1 MTEDSTMSLKVT
13 NTGSLSVNQ
22 YGWINIWTAILGHF
36 FAQFPAFFEGRR
48 NVGQNQ
54 AVNVSDNADIMRIYA
69 LLFFC
74 VLGIKRD
81 ARLYKSTRRFLRVAT
96 SSRVKT
102 LLWLVGSSYEAAVEV
117 IRDNEPLYSAESVA
131 SFWCAHVSRNLH
143 LCFAYLPMLY
153 PSRRFSGFQSRQ
165 WR

>member
-1 MTEDSTMSLKVT
+1 MTEDSTMSLKVAD
-13 NTGSLSVNQ
+13 TGSLSVNQ

-69 LLFFC
+69 LLFF
-74 VLGIKRD
+74 LRSG
-81 ARLYKSTRRFLRVAT
+81 YKTRRAAHTKAHDVFFVSPLPAGL
-96 SSRVKT
+96 KHCFG
-102 LLWLVGSSYEAAVEV
+102 LWVRLT
-117 IRDNEPLYSAESVA
+117 
-131 SFWCAHVSRNLH
+131 
-143 LCFAYLPMLY
+143 
-153 PSRRFSGFQSRQ
+153 RRP

>member
-1 MTEDSTMSLKVT
+1 MTEDSTMSLKVID
-13 NTGSLSVNQ
+13 TGSLSVNQ

-81 ARLYKSTRRFLRVAT
+81 ARLIQKHTTF
-96 SSRVKT
+96 SSCR
-102 LLWLVGSSYEAAVEV
+102 
-117 IRDNEPLYSAESVA
+117 
-131 SFWCAHVSRNLH
+131 H
-143 LCFAYLPMLY
+143 
-153 PSRRFSGFQSRQ
+153 FQPG
-165 WR
+165 

>member
-1 MTEDSTMSLKVT
+1 MSLKVT
-13 NTGSLSVNQ
+13 DTGSLSVNQ

-48 NVGQNQ
+48 IAGQNQ
-54 AVNVSDNADIMRIYA
+54 AENVSDNADIMRIYA

-81 ARLYKSTRRFLRVAT
+81 ARLIQSTRCLFRVAT

-102 LLWLVGSSYEAAVEV
+102 FALACGFVLRGG
-117 IRDNEPLYSAESVA
+117 RGGD
-131 SFWCAHVSRNLH
+131 SR
-143 LCFAYLPMLY
+143 
-153 PSRRFSGFQSRQ
+153 
-165 WR
+165 

>member
-13 NTGSLSVNQ
+13 DTGSLSVNQ

-74 VLGIKRD
+74 VLGINATRGS
-81 ARLYKSTRRFLRVAT
+81 YKSTRRFLRVAT
-96 SSRVKT
+96 SSRVKRCFG
-102 LLWLVGSSYEAAVEV
+102 LWVRLT
-117 IRDNEPLYSAESVA
+117 
-131 SFWCAHVSRNLH
+131 
-143 LCFAYLPMLY
+143 
-153 PSRRFSGFQSRQ
+153 RRP

>member
-13 NTGSLSVNQ
+13 DTGSLSVNQ

-81 ARLYKSTRRFLRVAT
+81 ARLIQTKAHDVFFVSPLPAGLKRCFGLWVRLTRR
-96 SSRVKT
+96 
-102 LLWLVGSSYEAAVEV
+102 
-117 IRDNEPLYSAESVA
+117 P
-131 SFWCAHVSRNLH
+131 
-143 LCFAYLPMLY
+143 
-153 PSRRFSGFQSRQ
+153 